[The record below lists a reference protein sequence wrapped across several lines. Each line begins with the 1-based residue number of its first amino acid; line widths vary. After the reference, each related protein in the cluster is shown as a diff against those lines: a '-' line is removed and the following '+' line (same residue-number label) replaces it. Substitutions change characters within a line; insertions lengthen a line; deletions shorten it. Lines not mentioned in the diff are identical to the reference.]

1 MSDEQQGQAPE
12 AADTTTQQQ
21 APTSQQ
27 DTTKQETQAVAE
39 RVEDLPEWAQ
49 KLIKDTRKES
59 GDHRVKAKEYESKLT
74 AAEQARQDQLDAI
87 AQALGLKDADKK
99 PSVDDLTAQL
109 TAAQQQATERD
120 AELRRVTVERAAE
133 KAARTHG
140 ADVDTLLDS
149 RTFASKLADLDPAAD
164 DFAATVSDL
173 VKQTVDSNPKYK
185 AAQAAVTSSADFSG
199 GPGEQRTRKPIGLH
213 AAFRNTYGGS

>member
-12 AADTTTQQQ
+12 AADTTQQH
-21 APTSQQ
+21 APTGQQ
-27 DTTKQETQAVAE
+27 DTTKQETQAVPE

-87 AQALGLKDADKK
+87 AQALGLKDADKP
-99 PSVDDLTAQL
+99 PSVDDLTEQL
-109 TAAQQQATERD
+109 TAAQQQAQERES
-120 AELRRVTVERAAE
+120 ALRQLTVERAAE
-133 KAARTHG
+133 RAAREHG

-173 VKQTVDSNPKYK
+173 VKQTVDSNPKYRVAP
-185 AAQAAVTSSADFSG
+185 AATSSSADFSS
-199 GPGEQRTRKPIGLH
+199 GPGEKRTSRPTGLYDAVSRTIGPG
-213 AAFRNTYGGS
+213 R